1 MALSILPIYARSLRA
16 PSQEQ
21 LQAMTAEEKNRYFP
35 IPYQKVTSSHET
47 AILGYIQNYQAA
59 KSTLAPADILDNANK
74 VAKYWDI
81 DIDYLICIMR
91 KESSF
96 CQRATKAEVI
106 YGRNYLSYGVCQIIG
121 YDHTGKHPYGALDAY
136 LFHGGDG
143 HYKWSDITSFS
154 EPNMY
159 IACFYLRFLW
169 KNHSN
174 LVTVDKLL
182 GAYNAG
188 PSGCD
193 KPAAVRYATTVQNY
207 VTELKSLYK

>member
-1 MALSILPIYARSLRA
+1 
-16 PSQEQ
+16 
-21 LQAMTAEEKNRYFP
+21 MTAEEKNRYFP

-96 CQRATKAEVI
+96 YQRATKAEVI

-121 YDHTGKHPYGALDAY
+121 YD
-136 LFHGGDG
+136 
-143 HYKWSDITSFS
+143 
-154 EPNMY
+154 
-159 IACFYLRFLW
+159 R
-169 KNHSN
+169 
-174 LVTVDKLL
+174 
-182 GAYNAG
+182 
-188 PSGCD
+188 
-193 KPAAVRYATTVQNY
+193 
-207 VTELKSLYK
+207 TE